1 MKLGTASRVLDEGGE
16 GGVCDT
22 EALTSG
28 DLENIHLL
36 KAG

>member
-1 MKLGTASRVLDEGGE
+1 MKLSTASTALAEGGE
-16 GGVCDT
+16 GGCDT